1 MKKTKENQLG
11 ITMIALIVTVIV
23 LLILAGISIA
33 TLNGDSGII
42 KKSKEAKEQTEISE
56 ETEVVNRATVQAM
69 GNNKKGDLIESELQE
84 QLDKIASSGKTEVTD
99 TGDEFE
105 VLFKESNRCYTLDKE
120 GNILEQQII
129 EKIEYAGDI
138 TKNGQ
143 YDGSAEKP
151 YQISCIED
159 LVALSN
165 MTNGKGIIYTDGKIK
180 AISTKNRMANKYIE
194 LTRNLNFKSKYSY
207 EDSKRTDFGDLNSNG
222 TIETIKEELTNMEQN
237 SVGFTPIST
246 RMDTFFNGNNN
257 SIRNIYIYEAGPTQV
272 SVALFKYMG
281 EVKNLKLTG
290 IIKNDKWEAAGIV
303 NKANKMEN
311 CINCVDVTGFNF
323 AGGIGNNIVEKAEDC
338 INYGNISI
346 TGTAYGYGGAGGI
359 NSRGLIREVLN
370 CKNYGNISGKS
381 EYVGGI
387 IGLIGNEEEQIIDS
401 CVNYGKINLS
411 DPTWKGCGGIVA
423 GCKYCNLRII
433 NSINYGEVQGG
444 NGGGIIGPVNGHAW
458 TSDISVNVEN
468 CANFGNIYGMGGIVG
483 KQSTICAKNYITIK
497 NSYNVGEIAGD
508 NIGNLVG
515 KIDYDKATETKTE
528 FENVYYTN
536 KPDIVGGTLTSGSS
550 TLKTK
555 EEMRS
560 QAFVDLLNQNIG
572 SNLDW
577 KKWKLGEKGYPVL
590 DI

>member
-1 MKKTKENQLG
+1 MKKTKENQSG
-11 ITMIALIVTVIV
+11 ITMIALIVTIIV

-42 KKSKEAKEQTEISE
+42 KKSKEAKEQTEIAE
-56 ETEVVNRATVQAM
+56 EKEVVDRATVQAM
-69 GNNKKGDLIESELQE
+69 GNNKKGNLIESELQE
-84 QLDKIASSGKTEVTD
+84 QLDKIASSGKTEVTN

-105 VLFKESNRCYTLDKE
+105 VLFKESNRCYTVDKE
-120 GNILEQQII
+120 GNILEQQTI

-165 MTNGKGIIYTDGKIK
+165 ITNGKGIIYTDGKIK
-180 AISTKNRMANKYIE
+180 AVSTKNGMTNKYIE

-237 SVGFTPIST
+237 SVGFTTINTS
-246 RMDTFFNGNNN
+246 MDSFFNGNNN

-303 NKANKMEN
+303 NSANKMEN

-323 AGGIGNNIVEKAEDC
+323 AGGIGNNIVEKAENC

-346 TGTAYGYGGAGGI
+346 TGTAYQYGGVGGI
-359 NSRGLIREVLN
+359 VSGGSTKAKILKCV
-370 CKNYGNISGKS
+370 NYGIISGKS

-387 IGLIGNEEEQIIDS
+387 IGLAGNEQIMDS

-411 DPTWKGCGGIVA
+411 NQTWKGCGGIA
-423 GCKYCNLRII
+423 ASCANGNLRII
-433 NSINYGEVQGG
+433 NSINYGEVRGS
-444 NGGGIIGPVNGHAW
+444 NGGGIIGPVSGHAW
-458 TSDISVNVEN
+458 TSNISVNVEN

-483 KQSTICAKNYITIK
+483 RQSTTCAKNYITIK

-508 NIGNLVG
+508 NIGNVIG
-515 KIDYDKATETKTE
+515 KIDYNNGTETKTE

-555 EEMRS
+555 EEMHS

-572 SNLDW
+572 SNSDW
-577 KKWKLGEKGYPVL
+577 KKWKLGEKGYPVYQ
-590 DI
+590 

>member
-56 ETEVVNRATVQAM
+56 EKEVVDRATVQAM
-69 GNNKKGDLIESELQE
+69 GNNKKGDLIESNLQE
-84 QLDKIASSGKTEVTD
+84 ELDKIASSGKTEVTD

-105 VLFKESNRCYTLDKE
+105 VLFKESNRCYMLDKE

-323 AGGIGNNIVEKAEDC
+323 AGGIGNNIVEKAENC

-346 TGTAYGYGGAGGI
+346 TGTAYQYGGVGGI
-359 NSRGLIREVLN
+359 VSGGSTKAKILKCV
-370 CKNYGNISGKS
+370 NYGIISGKS

-387 IGLIGNEEEQIIDS
+387 IGLAGNEQIMDS

-411 DPTWKGCGGIVA
+411 NQTWKGCGGIA
-423 GCKYCNLRII
+423 ASCANGNLRII
-433 NSINYGEVQGG
+433 NSINYGEVRGS
-444 NGGGIIGPVNGHAW
+444 NGGGIIGPVSGHTW
-458 TSDISVNVEN
+458 TSNISVNVEN

-483 KQSTICAKNYITIK
+483 RQSTTCAKNYITIK

-508 NIGNLVG
+508 NIGNVIG
-515 KIDYDKATETKTE
+515 KIEYNNGTETKTE
-528 FENVYYTN
+528 FENVYYSN
-536 KPDIVGGTLTSGSS
+536 NLDIVGGTLTSGSS

-555 EEMRS
+555 EKMHS

-572 SNLDW
+572 SNSDW
-577 KKWKLGEKGYPVL
+577 KKWKLGEKGYPVYQ
-590 DI
+590 

>member
-56 ETEVVNRATVQAM
+56 EKEVVDRATVQAM
-69 GNNKKGDLIESELQE
+69 GNNKKGDLIESNLQE
-84 QLDKIASSGKTEVTD
+84 ELDKIASSGKTEVTD

-105 VLFKESNRCYTLDKE
+105 VLFKESNRCYMLDKE

-323 AGGIGNNIVEKAEDC
+323 AGGIGNNIVEKAENC

-346 TGTAYGYGGAGGI
+346 TGTAYQYGGVGGI
-359 NSRGLIREVLN
+359 VSGGSTKAKILKCV
-370 CKNYGNISGKS
+370 NYGIISGKS

-387 IGLIGNEEEQIIDS
+387 IGLAGNEQIMDS

-411 DPTWKGCGGIVA
+411 NQTWKGCGGIA
-423 GCKYCNLRII
+423 ASCANGNLRII
-433 NSINYGEVQGG
+433 NSINYGEVRGS
-444 NGGGIIGPVNGHAW
+444 NGGGIIGPVSGHTW
-458 TSDISVNVEN
+458 TSNISVNVEN

-483 KQSTICAKNYITIK
+483 RQSTTCAKNYITIK

-508 NIGNLVG
+508 NIGNVIG
-515 KIDYDKATETKTE
+515 KIEYNNGTETKTE
-528 FENVYYTN
+528 FENVYYSN
-536 KPDIVGGTLTSGSS
+536 NLDIVGGTLTSGST

-555 EEMRS
+555 EEMHS

-572 SNLDW
+572 SNSDW
-577 KKWKLGEKGYPVL
+577 KKWKLGEKGYPVYQ
-590 DI
+590 

>member
-165 MTNGKGIIYTDGKIK
+165 MTNGKSIIYTDGKIK

-237 SVGFTPIST
+237 SVGFTTINTS
-246 RMDTFFNGNNN
+246 MDSFFNGNNN

-323 AGGIGNNIVEKAEDC
+323 AGGIGNNIVEKAENC

-346 TGTAYGYGGAGGI
+346 TGTAYQYGGVGGI
-359 NSRGLIREVLN
+359 VSGGSTKAKILKCV
-370 CKNYGNISGKS
+370 NYGIISGKS

-387 IGLIGNEEEQIIDS
+387 IGLAGNEQIMDS

-411 DPTWKGCGGIVA
+411 NQTWKGCGGIA
-423 GCKYCNLRII
+423 ASCANGNLRII
-433 NSINYGEVQGG
+433 NSINYGEVRGS
-444 NGGGIIGPVNGHAW
+444 NGGGIIGPVSGHTW
-458 TSDISVNVEN
+458 TSNISVNVEN

-483 KQSTICAKNYITIK
+483 RQSTTCAKNYITIK

-508 NIGNLVG
+508 NIGNVIG
-515 KIDYDKATETKTE
+515 KIEYNNGTETKTE
-528 FENVYYTN
+528 FENVYYSN
-536 KPDIVGGTLTSGSS
+536 NLDIVGGTLTSGSS

-555 EEMRS
+555 EKMHS

-572 SNLDW
+572 SNSDW
-577 KKWKLGEKGYPVL
+577 KKWKLGEKGYPVYQ
-590 DI
+590 